1 MWFKCSITDSVKK
14 IAKYKTVGISFLI
27 LPNNYKEIYNCAKY
41 VKELNVK
48 YIEVKPEL
56 NFKDKEITQID
67 DKIKEEIKK
76 TN

>member
-1 MWFKCSITDSVKK
+1 VLNSR
-14 IAKYKTVGISFLI
+14 
-27 LPNNYKEIYNCAKY
+27 AKY

>member
-1 MWFKCSITDSVKK
+1 MNDES
-14 IAKYKTVGISFLI
+14 YI
-27 LPNNYKEIYNCAKY
+27 LENKENVLLVEFPAFYDNLEEFEKY